1 MQPPQPAQQQ
11 QHVQRVVEATR
22 AVIRDSPTLGMKAV
36 FAAVR
41 ELMDPSDPPTAK
53 EVRRALAQVKPKAPK
68 PSPRPRP
75 AAPRPAAAAAEEEGG
90 ARADYTGLRID
101 PAALSAGGAA
111 AQLELLRRA
120 RGFIAAHRALLE
132 RQAFDIYFVV
142 DGMWEALLPPEWRP
156 LLDGASPAQL
166 AGLCV
171 GRVPQDWPESLHE
184 FVRAAQAAQLD
195 PTPRAAAA
203 AGEGSDGAA
212 AWRRHWRGTSPKKRE
227 EMERMAAAVVEA
239 ARTAGTA
246 NVVDVGAGKGYLSS
260 LLAMEHGLKVLA
272 VEGNGKFTAAAE
284 RRLGRIARR
293 RQPTDEAADDGAFLG
308 VEGEATPIF
317 VTAMVSAARPGPA
330 DPAAKELAA
339 VKDSA
344 PQPDAAAAER
354 SAGAAEAAEGEAR
367 AAQLAKE
374 QRSREMRQQFA
385 TGAAAAAIAASEAQD
400 QRIKR
405 PRDDDATLAA
415 PNGDT
420 DEADSGEADSAGG
433 GGGAGEQRVESLLD
447 GAGLSGG
454 AVLVGLHA
462 CGDLTADSCRLF
474 LSTPR
479 LTGLVLCG
487 CCYGRLTE
495 PASFPLSKIGAEV
508 GLELGYTLRDLATHR
523 VYGIAAQPEAW
534 AERVLYTASY
544 RESAWCL
551 WSRGRMKLTARLGCM
566 RRRDA
571 GGIHPTLPHLRR
583 QAAAAS
589 HPALHRQEE
598 RRDAA
603 LLCDVGGGGA

>member
-1 MQPPQPAQQQ
+1 MQPAQPAQPAQQP
-11 QHVQRVVEATR
+11 HVQRVVEATR

-75 AAPRPAAAAAEEEGG
+75 AAPRPAAAAAEEEAG
-90 ARADYTGLRID
+90 ARADYTGLRVD
-101 PAALSAGGAA
+101 PAALGAGGAA

-142 DGMWEALLPPEWRP
+142 DGMWEALLPAEWRP

-284 RRLGRIARR
+284 RRS
-293 RQPTDEAADDGAFLG
+293 PP
-308 VEGEATPIF
+308 V
-317 VTAMVSAARPGPA
+317 
-330 DPAAKELAA
+330 
-339 VKDSA
+339 
-344 PQPDAAAAER
+344 
-354 SAGAAEAAEGEAR
+354 
-367 AAQLAKE
+367 
-374 QRSREMRQQFA
+374 
-385 TGAAAAAIAASEAQD
+385 
-400 QRIKR
+400 
-405 PRDDDATLAA
+405 
-415 PNGDT
+415 
-420 DEADSGEADSAGG
+420 
-433 GGGAGEQRVESLLD
+433 
-447 GAGLSGG
+447 
-454 AVLVGLHA
+454 
-462 CGDLTADSCRLF
+462 
-474 LSTPR
+474 
-479 LTGLVLCG
+479 
-487 CCYGRLTE
+487 
-495 PASFPLSKIGAEV
+495 
-508 GLELGYTLRDLATHR
+508 
-523 VYGIAAQPEAW
+523 
-534 AERVLYTASY
+534 
-544 RESAWCL
+544 
-551 WSRGRMKLTARLGCM
+551 
-566 RRRDA
+566 
-571 GGIHPTLPHLRR
+571 
-583 QAAAAS
+583 
-589 HPALHRQEE
+589 
-598 RRDAA
+598 
-603 LLCDVGGGGA
+603 